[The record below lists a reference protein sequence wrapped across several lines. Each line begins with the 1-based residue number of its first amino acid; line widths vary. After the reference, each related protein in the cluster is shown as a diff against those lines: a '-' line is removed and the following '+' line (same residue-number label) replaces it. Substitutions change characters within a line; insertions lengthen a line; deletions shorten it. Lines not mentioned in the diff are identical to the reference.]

1 MNRFD
6 SKDTSSFSLA
16 SQESRAAFA
25 TFRESSSTLFDITI
39 IGAGIVGLATAYK
52 LLKDNPALKICVIEK
67 EKTIAQHQTGHN
79 SGVIHSGIYYK
90 PGSLKAINCQKGY
103 YELIEFAK
111 EHGIKHDICGKV
123 IVATNPKELPALEN
137 IYQRGVANGLA
148 GIRKISAAEV
158 KEIEP
163 YVNSV
168 EGIWVPQTG
177 IIDYKDVAQK
187 YLELILL
194 AGATVLFENKVIQ
207 ITEQSKQ
214 ILVATNQQEI
224 TTRKV
229 VNCAGLYSD
238 KVTKLSA
245 PNTDIQILPF
255 RGEYFELV
263 KNREYLVKNLI
274 YPVPNPNFPFLGV
287 HFTRMAH
294 GGIEA
299 GPNAV
304 LAYKREG
311 YTRWQ
316 VDGKELWETLSHPGF
331 QKVAAKYWQDG
342 LGELYRSYS
351 KAAFVKALQH
361 LIPSIKSEDLVE
373 GNAGVRAQA
382 CDSKGNLID
391 DFMLIEQGNILNV
404 CNAPSPAATASLAI
418 GTEIAK
424 RISQ

>member
-1 MNRFD
+1 MN
-6 SKDTSSFSLA
+6 TSNTPSISYDP
-16 SQESRAAFA
+16 SRI
-25 TFRESSSTLFDITI
+25 SSPSRLNVLDRLEGSTFDITI
-39 IGAGIVGLATAYK
+39 IGAGIVGLATAHK
-52 LLKDNPALKICVIEK
+52 LLEANPALKVCVIEK
-67 EKTIAQHQTGHN
+67 EKSIAQHQTGHN

-103 YELIEFAK
+103 HEIIEFAK
-111 EHGIKHDICGKV
+111 EHGIKYDICGKIV
-123 IVATNPKELPALEN
+123 VATNKNELPALEN
-137 IYQRGVANGLA
+137 IYKRGIDNGLA
-148 GIRKISAAEV
+148 GIRKISAAEIR
-158 KEIEP
+158 EIEP

-187 YLELILL
+187 YLELIQ
-194 AGATVLFENKVIQ
+194 ASGAIVLFEQKVIQ
-207 ITEQSKQ
+207 IIQQSSQ
-214 ILVATNQQEI
+214 ILVATDKQEI
-224 TTRKV
+224 STRKV

-238 KVTKLSA
+238 KITKLSA
-245 PNTDIQILPF
+245 PDTDIQILPF

-287 HFTRMAH
+287 HFTRMIH
-294 GGIEA
+294 GGVEA

-316 VDGKELWETLSHPGF
+316 FDRKELWETLSHPGF

-361 LIPSIKSEDLVE
+361 LIPSIKSDDLVV

-382 CDSKGNLID
+382 CDSKGNLVD
-391 DFMLIEQGNILNV
+391 DFMLVEQGNIIHV

-418 GTEIAK
+418 GAEIA
-424 RISQ
+424 RRSLA